1 MKKTIT
7 CVLFDYGKVIS
18 RPQTLEAKQKQAELA
33 GLDLETFQRLWGQ
46 YRTSYDQGVIDG
58 ATYWSRIMAHG
69 RTSPDPDRITALI
82 EADTESW
89 HPTVDWILI
98 WAGTLRASG
107 IRTGILSNM
116 PPELVADTQQQDW
129 ITDFSP
135 RYFSADI
142 KANKPYAQIYDRVI
156 QDLGTGPAETLFI
169 DDRDDNVRGAR
180 RAGLSVIHHVSGET
194 TRQQIVEGYD
204 LPSPE

>member
-1 MKKTIT
+1 M
-7 CVLFDYGKVIS
+7 
-18 RPQTLEAKQKQAELA
+18 
-33 GLDLETFQRLWGQ
+33 
-46 YRTSYDQGVIDG
+46 
-58 ATYWSRIMAHG
+58 
-69 RTSPDPDRITALI
+69 
-82 EADTESW
+82 
-89 HPTVDWILI
+89 ILI

-116 PPELVADTQQQDW
+116 PPELVAETQQQDW

-169 DDRDDNVRGAR
+169 EDRDDNVRGAR
-180 RAGLSVIHHVSGET
+180 RAGLSVIHHVSGEI
-194 TRQQIVEGYD
+194 TRQEIVESYD
-204 LPSPE
+204 LPSPA